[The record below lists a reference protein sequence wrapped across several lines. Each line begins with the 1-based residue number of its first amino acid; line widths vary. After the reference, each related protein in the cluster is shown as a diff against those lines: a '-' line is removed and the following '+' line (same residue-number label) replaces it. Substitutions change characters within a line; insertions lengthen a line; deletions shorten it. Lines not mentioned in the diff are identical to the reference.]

1 MTVETLLSRL
11 GGVRKRTGDQYSAR
25 CPAHE
30 DKTPSLS
37 VRETAEGLTLIHCF
51 AGCSVDEILSAVG
64 LDAGSLFPE
73 GSQGGKPLPRRRL
86 ISAPQ
91 ALECLAFEGLLVATV
106 AKDIAQGDQI
116 DEQTA
121 KRVAVA
127 AGRIAALHLETN
139 L

>member
-1 MTVETLLSRL
+1 MTVATLLSRL
-11 GGVRKRTGDQYSAR
+11 ELVRRRSGDQWSAR

-91 ALECLAFEGLLVATV
+91 ALECLAFEGLLISIV
-106 AKDIAQGDQI
+106 AKGIAQGDQI

-127 AGRIAALHLETN
+127 AGRIAALHLETS

>member
-1 MTVETLLSRL
+1 MTVETFLSRL
-11 GGVRKRTGDQYSAR
+11 DGVRKRTGDQYSAR

-37 VRETAEGLTLIHCF
+37 VRETAEGLVLLHCF
-51 AGCSVDEILSAVG
+51 AGCSAAEVLASVG
-64 LDAGSLFPE
+64 LDASVLFPK
-73 GSQGGKPLPRRRL
+73 SPGGKPLLRRRL

-91 ALECLAFEGLLVATV
+91 ALEVLALEGLLVATV
-106 AKDIAQGDQI
+106 AGDIARGDQV

-127 AGRIAALHLETN
+127 AGRIAALHLETS

>member
-1 MTVETLLSRL
+1 MSAVELLSRL
-11 GGVRKRTGDQYSAR
+11 ERVRRRTGDQWSAR

-37 VRETAEGLTLIHCF
+37 VRETAEGLVLLHCF
-51 AGCSVDEILSAVG
+51 GGCSAAEVLASVG
-64 LDAGSLFPE
+64 LDASSLFPK
-73 GSQGGKPLPRRRL
+73 SPGGKALPRRRL

-91 ALECLAFEGLLVATV
+91 ALECLAFEGLLVAVV
-106 AKDIAQGDQI
+106 AGDIARGDQV

-127 AGRIAALHLETN
+127 AGRIAALHLETS